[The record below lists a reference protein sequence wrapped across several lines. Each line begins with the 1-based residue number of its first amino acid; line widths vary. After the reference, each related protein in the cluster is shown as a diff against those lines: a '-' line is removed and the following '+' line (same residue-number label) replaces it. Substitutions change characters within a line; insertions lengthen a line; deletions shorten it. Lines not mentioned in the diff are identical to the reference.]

1 MSEHSTNNPQP
12 VNLERLER
20 LCKGDLEKKQLY
32 LRRFLELVPR
42 GVDQIQTGLRTTDGE
57 LVRQTIHFLVPQLV
71 FFGIAEFSEIL
82 EKLGP
87 SPDQATLAKLRAPIE
102 QAVEQVQKAVF
113 EIEKTLNDLLQNS
126 NQ

>member
-32 LRRFLELVPR
+32 LRRFLELVPP
-42 GVDQIQTGLRTTDGE
+42 GVDQIQTGLRATDGE

-87 SPDQATLAKLRAPIE
+87 SPDQAILAKLRAPIE

-113 EIEKTLNDLLQNS
+113 EIEKTLNDLQQNS